1 MTPDAPDADA
11 AAGLAA
17 AHGIDPG
24 RLPRHVGIIMDGNG
38 RWAAARDLP
47 RREGHTA
54 GEGALFDTVE
64 GAVAL
69 GLECLTVWA
78 FSTDNWKRPP
88 SEVRF
93 LMGFNRD
100 LLRRRARELDER
112 DVHVRFVGR
121 REERVPGAL
130 RELMAWT
137 EELTA
142 DNTGMTLQVAFNYGG
157 RAELADAAR
166 RVADDV
172 AAGRLDPG
180 DVDERCLAARLYA
193 PTAPDVDLL
202 VRTSGEQR
210 LSNFLL
216 WEAAYAELVFTDV
229 LWPDFDRHE
238 LARCVAAYQRRDRRF
253 GTVGS
258 G

>member
-1 MTPDAPDADA
+1 
-11 AAGLAA
+11 
-17 AHGIDPG
+17 
-24 RLPRHVGIIMDGNG
+24 
-38 RWAAARDLP
+38 
-47 RREGHTA
+47 
-54 GEGALFDTVE
+54 
-64 GAVAL
+64 
-69 GLECLTVWA
+69 VWA
-78 FSTDNWKRPP
+78 FSTDNWKRPA

-112 DVHVRFVGR
+112 NVRVRFVGR

-142 DNTGMTLQVAFNYGG
+142 DNAGMTLQVAFNYGG
-157 RAELADAAR
+157 RTEIADAAR
-166 RVADDV
+166 HIADEV
-172 AAGRLDPG
+172 AAGHLAPA
-180 DVDERCLAARLYA
+180 DVDERCVRARLYA
-193 PTAPDVDLL
+193 PAAPDADLL
-202 VRTSGEQR
+202 VRTSGEKR

-216 WEAAYAELVFTDV
+216 WEAAYSELVFTEV

-238 LARCVAAYQRRDRRF
+238 LARCVAAYQQRDRRF
-253 GTVGS
+253 GTVRG